1 MTSPTD
7 ADPAETPDEESI
19 SIDAILDVVEQI
31 MELDERRQRTFRGEV
46 DADANRFVETHAII
60 ADERDQLDRL
70 DEHLAVEAEHL
81 DDLVEG
87 TEYLSTDQAVRH
99 RDRSVEK
106 IRAHNRALARF
117 HAEMDVLLE
126 TIETNLDRIES
137 DGDDAELA
145 DSHEHLEAA
154 IVALRDHNDSVEGLE
169 KNLRILHAYLR

>member
-1 MTSPTD
+1 MD
-7 ADPAETPDEESI
+7 ADPAETPDEESV

-31 MELDERRQRTFRGEV
+31 MELDECRQRTFRDEV
-46 DADANRFVETHAII
+46 EADANRFIETRAVI
-60 ADERDQLDRL
+60 ADERDLLDRL
-70 DEHLAVEAEHL
+70 NEYLSAEAEHL

-87 TEYLSTDQAVRH
+87 TAYLSTDQAVRH

-117 HAEMDVLLE
+117 HTEVDVLLE

-137 DGDDAELA
+137 DGVDAELA
-145 DSHEHLEAA
+145 DSHEHLKAA
-154 IVALRDHNDSVEGLE
+154 IAALRDHNDSVEGLE